1 MLAAVLA
8 VEEPYEAGPTGL
20 LVIVLLGIG
29 IFLLGRSMIKHI
41 RRVPASFDSPP
52 QSGAKQPDVPAP
64 TDLDRPDGQGL
75 DGTQHQ

>member
-41 RRVPASFDSPP
+41 RRVPPSFDDDEYPPDTHPDTSPHP
-52 QSGAKQPDVPAP
+52 EG
-64 TDLDRPDGQGL
+64 RP
-75 DGTQHQ
+75 